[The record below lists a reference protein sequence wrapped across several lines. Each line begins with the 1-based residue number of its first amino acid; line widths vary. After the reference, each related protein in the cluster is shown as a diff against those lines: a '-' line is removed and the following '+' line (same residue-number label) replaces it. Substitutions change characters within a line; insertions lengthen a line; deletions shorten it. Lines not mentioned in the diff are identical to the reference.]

1 LFYFG
6 KAAGVVLVVIATH
19 NDGPA
24 KRPTHA
30 PGAREAKE
38 YTETREK
45 SKRRLRR

>member
-1 LFYFG
+1 M
-6 KAAGVVLVVIATH
+6 ARQSDPHT
-19 NDGPA
+19 P
-24 KRPTHA
+24 